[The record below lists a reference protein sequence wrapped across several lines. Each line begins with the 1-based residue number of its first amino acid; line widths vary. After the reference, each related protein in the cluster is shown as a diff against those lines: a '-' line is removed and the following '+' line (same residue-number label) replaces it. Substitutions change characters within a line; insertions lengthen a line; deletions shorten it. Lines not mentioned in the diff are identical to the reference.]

1 MNFRLS
7 AFAIAIALG
16 LSPASTLSVPSFS
29 AVQAIDMQSVKAG
42 TLEISG
48 FWTRAMLPAQPA
60 AGGFLTVT
68 NTGKE
73 DDRMISVTTTR
84 AGKSEIHEM
93 AIIDNVMKMR
103 QLADGLVIPAGGTV
117 ELKPGGFHLMFLE
130 VPERFE
136 EGQTVPV
143 TLTFEKA
150 GKVDLVLPVKSM
162 QEGKM
167 QMDHS
172 KMDHGQM
179 PKKQ

>member
-1 MNFRLS
+1 MTIRLS
-7 AFAIAIALG
+7 KFAVALALG
-16 LSPASTLSVPSFS
+16 LTSATPLFAPSFS
-29 AVQAIDMQSVKAG
+29 VVHAIDMQSVKAG

-93 AIIDNVMKMR
+93 AMVDNVMKMR

-117 ELKPGGFHLMFLE
+117 ELKPGGYHLMFLE

-143 TLTFEKA
+143 TVTFEKA

-167 QMDHS
+167 QMDH
-172 KMDHGQM
+172 GQM